1 MEWGD
6 MMSLRLKQ
14 KDSGI
19 LPAGNP
25 ATALIARFAADGR
38 FAAMPAAVVAHAKN
52 SFLDALGITVAG
64 AAEPAGR
71 IAVRHA
77 MRAGGTGE
85 ASIFGSRVKVPAMAA
100 ARVNGTCAHAVGFSD
115 FSVPA
120 LMHPSVAV
128 LPAVWA
134 IGESR
139 RASGMEVLCAYVI
152 GVEVS
157 CKIARALTPDFTQ
170 RGFHPCAVVGTLG
183 AAVAA
188 GKLLGLDATGLSCA
202 LGIAGVRAGGIK
214 VSLGSM
220 AKAYAVGNAA
230 EGGVAAAELAEL
242 GLTGPDDV
250 LEGRDGFFATFGNGL
265 DASAAAANLGAPWEF
280 ESPGIT
286 IKPYPACTRSH
297 PAIDAALEVYA
308 HPGFDSSD
316 VETVQCNVTPEVLQV
331 VRVSSPK
338 NPMEAKFSLPFC
350 IAAALTD
357 GCVGMET
364 FTDDKLS
371 APLVRRL
378 MQRVEPIAVDVLRSR
393 GPFAAEVAVRFK
405 SGRVYN
411 GRCDFNMWD
420 RPSHLA
426 PRKREQL
433 ILKLRQCAGRV
444 LGDDGIGEIVNI
456 IDRLER
462 ETDLER
468 LMGILRG
475 ANAVH

>member
-1 MEWGD
+1 
-6 MMSLRLKQ
+6 MSIRLKQ
-14 KDSGI
+14 TDSGI

-25 ATALIARFAADGR
+25 ATASIARFAAEGR
-38 FAAMPAAVVAHAKN
+38 FAAMPAVVVAHAKN
-52 SFLDALGITVAG
+52 SFLDALGITLAG
-64 AAEPAGR
+64 VVEPAGR

-77 MRAGGTGE
+77 MRAGGIGE
-85 ASIFGSRVKVPAMAA
+85 ASIFCSRVKVPAMVA

-139 RASGMEVLCAYVI
+139 RASGEDLLCAYAI

-188 GKLLGLDATGLSCA
+188 GKLLGLDATKLACV
-202 LGIAGVRAGGIK
+202 LGIAGVRAAGIK

-265 DASAAAANLGAPWEF
+265 DASAAAAGLGAPWEF

-308 HPGFDSSD
+308 QPGFDFAD
-316 VETVQCNVTPEVLQV
+316 VESVQCDVTPEVLQV
-331 VRVSSPK
+331 VRVSSPV

-350 IAAALTD
+350 MAAALTD
-357 GCVGMET
+357 GYVAMDS
-364 FTDDKLS
+364 FTDEKLS
-371 APLVRRL
+371 AFPVRSL
-378 MQRVEPIAVDVLRSR
+378 MQRVQPAAVDAMRSR
-393 GPFAAEVAVRFK
+393 GPFAAEVAVRLK
-405 SGRVYN
+405 SGRVYR
-411 GRCDFNMWD
+411 GRCDFNLWD
-420 RPSHLA
+420 QPDHLA
-426 PRKREQL
+426 PAKREQL
-433 ILKLRQCAGRV
+433 VRKFRQCAGRV
-444 LGDDGIGEIVNI
+444 LGNDGIAQIIEI

-462 ETDLER
+462 EPDLES

-475 ANAVH
+475 AHAIQ